1 MNANKK
7 QEFSLTSADNNY
19 HFICFNKYNGLEEI
33 YISKLYSDSGVS
45 ESTVVIDYK
54 LPTISTNSINN
65 KRLNFTNPVNNL
77 RLGEASTIKDFRVY
91 GKALNPSEIRHIVN
105 SIHPSGDAGGQA
117 DRLRL
122 EGSPMSLSA
131 LISGYEQGAI
141 NYNSSINLRN
151 NLYDNQDK
159 VRDEIDEKLKDKYK
173 EDTYKRGAQL
183 LSQKI
188 NFNKM
193 WVSRLYFT
201 IRVIYV
207 ILAIL
212 IVLMIVYKLVNKY
225 QPNLISNNI

>member
-1 MNANKK
+1 MK
-7 QEFSLTSADNNY
+7 
-19 HFICFNKYNGLEEI
+19 
-33 YISKLYSDSGVS
+33 
-45 ESTVVIDYK
+45 
-54 LPTISTNSINN
+54 
-65 KRLNFTNPVNNL
+65 
-77 RLGEASTIKDFRVY
+77 LGEASIIKDFRVY

-151 NLYDNQDK
+151 NLHDNQDK

-183 LSQKI
+183 LTQKI
-188 NFNKM
+188 NFNKI